1 MQQYRLN
8 SSLREDDKQIPPL
21 PVQFLEA
28 HDDKNIDPST
38 HQRNDVSFDPIDG
51 KPSPS
56 SARASPEG
64 GKNVTTERNIESD
77 LHSSYSQNWIDF
89 QVERWRANSN
99 DFDCSSSSSDDARS
113 GQTKQDATKRVL
125 WSNWTEDT
133 VRDPK
138 ASPILFEYDHLVR
151 NTNNPSTEERL
162 LKVLYQYGLVLITG
176 TPTYTDS
183 LPSDAMSEATKGT
196 LAADASSDTNKEGAE
211 SAIRRL
217 ASMVGYNPLQT
228 LWGGGVW
235 STSSSSS
242 FYKNDADG
250 EGNEGTVGA
259 STNDSAYGS
268 ASLPLHTDMA
278 YVSNPPGVQVF
289 LMVQPAEAT
298 ASSSTSG
305 ESSLSNTT
313 PKDDNKSI
321 TPMGQSVYLDGF
333 CAAQQLLLENPE
345 AFRLLATTA
354 RRYDCIDDEEGWHL
368 EATGPII
375 ETTGPRGGNKWG
387 PVKSIRHNDLH
398 RLPDLPPYPILG
410 SAVNGSD
417 SFYGKL
423 RRAHDAW
430 DDILGRDSMRLVI
443 ELQPGD
449 CVLVANQRCFHG
461 RYAFEA
467 SKFPRVVMGC
477 YVGMDELSSKWRKIG
492 LRVL

>member
-1 MQQYRLN
+1 MAAIPISTISLPRTLGRWNALQRVRSGCRWSASCLN
-8 SSLREDDKQIPPL
+8 KRWRYLENED
-21 PVQFLEA
+21 
-28 HDDKNIDPST
+28 IDVLISRRCISGHVST
-38 HQRNDVSFDPIDG
+38 NHNGWGSGGAISTPR
-51 KPSPS
+51 
-56 SARASPEG
+56 EG
-64 GKNVTTERNIESD
+64 G
-77 LHSSYSQNWIDF
+77 YS
-89 QVERWRANSN
+89 
-99 DFDCSSSSSDDARS
+99 
-113 GQTKQDATKRVL
+113 KRVL

-196 LAADASSDTNKEGAE
+196 LAADTSSNANKESAE

-410 SAVNGSD
+410 SAVNDSD